1 MRIAVSYDEGEVSRH
16 FGSSDRFKLYE
27 TDYKDVV
34 DTRIIEN
41 PARGHDAVIDVL
53 APYSI
58 DAVISGSVCTAGA
71 RRMESMGITVYS
83 GIKGDADGKV
93 KELLEGKLLSDR
105 EKMSRSD
112 SPSCETVKQGRGTS
126 PDPSRSF
133 LLWDGGL
140 HEGGPVAV
148 QGEGGVVTDL
158 PGSPVCGR
166 VQG

>member
-16 FGSSDRFKLYE
+16 FGSSDRLKLYE
-27 TDYKDVV
+27 TDDKDVV

-112 SPSCETVKQGRGTS
+112 ISIM
-126 PDPSRSF
+126 
-133 LLWDGGL
+133 
-140 HEGGPVAV
+140 
-148 QGEGGVVTDL
+148 
-158 PGSPVCGR
+158 
-166 VQG
+166 